1 MTKDAAKSA
10 SRTFW
15 KSCGRGFGGAVIFSF
30 PLLMTMEMWWL
41 GFYIERER
49 LLSFV
54 ALLLPV
60 LFGLSRYSGF
70 EPTSSWRDDVADAL
84 VAFAIGVAV
93 SVLFLFVIA
102 VLWLQ
107 MSVDELLGKIALMT
121 VPASM
126 GAVLSS
132 KQLGQQDEQNR
143 RRIRSAGYFAN
154 LFIMTAG
161 ALFLCLSVAPTE
173 EMVLIALMMTPW
185 HALSLALISLVIMDA
200 IVFGL
205 GFRGQV
211 ERPAGVS
218 LPLAFLN
225 YTVVG
230 YAIAVL
236 VSAWVLWTFGR
247 LDGLGPLPALT
258 SVVVL
263 AFPAALGAAISRL
276 II

>member
-1 MTKDAAKSA
+1 M
-10 SRTFW
+10 
-15 KSCGRGFGGAVIFSF
+15 
-30 PLLMTMEMWWL
+30 
-41 GFYIERER
+41 
-49 LLSFV
+49 
-54 ALLLPV
+54 
-60 LFGLSRYSGF
+60 
-70 EPTSSWRDDVADAL
+70 DAL
-84 VAFAIGVAV
+84 VAFAIGAVV

-107 MSVDELLGKIALMT
+107 VSVDELLGKTALMT

-132 KQLGQQDEQNR
+132 KQLGEQEEQNR
-143 RRIRSAGYFAN
+143 SNARSAGYFAH
-154 LFIMTAG
+154 LFIMAAG
-161 ALFLCLSVAPTE
+161 ALFLCFSVAPTE
-173 EMVLIALMMTPW
+173 EMVLIAFMMTPW

-211 ERPAGVS
+211 ERPPGMS

-247 LDGLGPLPALT
+247 LDGLGPLPAMM

-263 AFPAALGAAISRL
+263 ALPAALGAAISRL

>member
-10 SRTFW
+10 NRFW
-15 KSCGRGFGGAVIFSF
+15 KSCGRGFGGAIIFSF

-41 GFYIERER
+41 GLYIERER
-49 LLSFV
+49 LLLFV
-54 ALLLPV
+54 ALLLPL

-70 EPTSSWRDDVADAL
+70 EPTSSWRDDAVDAL
-84 VAFAIGVAV
+84 VAYAIGAV
-93 SVLFLFVIA
+93 VSALFLFILA

-107 MSVDELLGKIALMT
+107 MSADELLGKVAVMT

-132 KQLGQQDEQNR
+132 KQLGQQDEQNPSTAG
-143 RRIRSAGYFAN
+143 SAGYYAQ
-154 LFIMTAG
+154 LFIMAAG
-161 ALFLCLSVAPTE
+161 ALFLCFSVAPTE
-173 EMVLIALMMTPW
+173 EMLLIAFMMTPW

-205 GFRGQV
+205 GFRGEV
-211 ERPAGVS
+211 ERPPGMS
-218 LPLAFLN
+218 LPLAFLH
-225 YTVVG
+225 YSVVG

-236 VSAWVLWTFGR
+236 ISAWVLWTFGR
-247 LDGLGPLPALT
+247 LDGLGSLPAVMT
-258 SVVVL
+258 VVVL
-263 AFPAALGAAISRL
+263 ALPAALGAAISRL